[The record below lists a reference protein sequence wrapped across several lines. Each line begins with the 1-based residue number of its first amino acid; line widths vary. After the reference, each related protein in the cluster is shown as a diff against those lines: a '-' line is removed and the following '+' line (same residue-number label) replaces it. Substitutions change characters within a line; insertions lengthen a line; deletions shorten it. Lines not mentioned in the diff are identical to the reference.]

1 MCCRATNRSRVVS
14 SVLLLLLTTGV
25 GCGRTAAPTFPSAK
39 VAGSVTLDGKPI
51 AEGTLQFIPGE
62 GSKGQTASGQIRDGK
77 YSAENVPIG
86 KLKVL
91 PNAVKKT
98 GKLLTEYSQPEEE
111 VINIIPAKY
120 QAGIDIEI
128 TGDNPALNFE
138 LKSDE

>member
-1 MCCRATNRSRVVS
+1 MRCLATKRSRVISAV
-14 SVLLLLLTTGV
+14 LLLTTFI
-25 GCGRTAAPTFPSAK
+25 GCGGAMAPTFPSAK
-39 VAGSVTLDGKPI
+39 VGGMVTLDGKPI

-77 YSAENVPIG
+77 YSAENVPTG

-98 GKLLTEYSQPEEE
+98 GKVLTGYSQPEEE

-120 QAGIDIEI
+120 QVGIDVEV
-128 TGDNPALNFE
+128 TADNPSLNFE